1 MASQEVAVKKYVVR
15 LSEEERA
22 VMTRSCGLRR
32 LNAQLVCQ
40 LEQILKSHQH
50 LDARIASVR
59 EAVVLHDAK
68 VARFA
73 TALRVYSTQR

>member
-1 MASQEVAVKKYVVR
+1 MLLEN
-15 LSEEERA
+15 EESA

-32 LNAQLVCQ
+32 LNAQLACQ
-40 LEQILKSHQH
+40 LEQILKSHQD

-59 EAVVLHDAK
+59 EAVVQHDAK

-73 TALRVYSTQR
+73 TALRFYSTRR